1 MRENLRPFAIPVNP
15 PTFEQDF
22 DFVTEI
28 DLSGVC
34 PGFVPSL
41 SGFPLARIFSATK
54 ASSRISLTE
63 IGPLAAEG
71 LYGR

>member
-1 MRENLRPFAIPVNP
+1 MPFAASVNP

-41 SGFPLARIFSATK
+41 SGFPLARIFSDTN
-54 ASSRISLTE
+54 ASSRFFLTG
-63 IGPLAAEG
+63 IGLLAAEG
-71 LYGR
+71 LYGT